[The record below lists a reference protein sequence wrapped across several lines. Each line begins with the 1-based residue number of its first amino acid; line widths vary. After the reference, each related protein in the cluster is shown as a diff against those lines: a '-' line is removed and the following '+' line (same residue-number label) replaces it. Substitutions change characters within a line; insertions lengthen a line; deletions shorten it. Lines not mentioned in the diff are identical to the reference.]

1 MRKIESNTNDLG
13 MRLNTYLSPDSL
25 MPRKVFE
32 HSEIMTKYRQ
42 RAGSLLLCLTGEVRL
57 IQPVIPDSWNSVLS
71 FMLPYLHVRL
81 IV

>member
-13 MRLNTYLSPDSL
+13 TRLNTCLSPESL
-25 MPRKVFE
+25 TPRKVLE
-32 HSEIMTKYRQ
+32 HSDIMTKYWQ